1 MSANVIESFFVALG
15 FEIDTKELDN
25 FSSKME
31 DAKDSV
37 LGISKV
43 AGIAAAA
50 VGAFITKIGYGI
62 DDLGDFAEAEQ
73 VAVDMVSELG
83 RAAQL
88 SGSDL
93 NAVKSSISA
102 VNKTVGEAVLGI
114 GRGAMTFNKLGMSAK
129 NADGSVKSFDQI
141 LEEVSD
147 KMQGLSRQESI
158 AMAEKLGI
166 DRTLI
171 PMLLKGK
178 EHIAA
183 LREEARAF
191 GSVTAEDA
199 EKAGLFADAMDRT
212 RFMLGGLT
220 KQIAVNLM
228 PAMTNMLD
236 GMRKWLMA
244 NREIVQSTITRF
256 LQFVTML
263 LGTFWD
269 WIVRAAN
276 GLSGLLRWIGATN
289 AGFVLMGT
297 ALALIAKYAAYKAF
311 GVIASGI
318 RLVAGALTVANTAA
332 LVTSALIGGIV
343 IALALLIDDY
353 VNWKEG
359 NDSVIGGLIEQF
371 PWLLDVIQSIQK
383 GVGALV
389 DFWVEQWKTIGPPV
403 MELGKALWSLVTVLV
418 GALWPVV
425 KMIFTGWAYIMAAVI
440 PMVASLLSMIIGG
453 WVNLASWLAAGAAVL
468 VDVLSAIVE
477 GIVAVFGMTFANI
490 GDLWGAL
497 TDLLTGNFQGVADH
511 LIAIWDRVVSFWLSG
526 FEKIKAAAQWVAEKL
541 GLAAPT
547 AKAVAQQD
555 HPTPTAKAVAQSP
568 VMQDA
573 LAQTQSAQ
581 SVVQKSGMH
590 GRAGNAGNTSTTVT
604 QTTQITGTQIHVSS
618 PDPAKAGEAVS
629 KELERMNR
637 QATRN
642 GQSAVAL

>member
-15 FEIDTKELDN
+15 FEIDTKELDG

-31 DAKDSV
+31 EAKDTV

-83 RAAQL
+83 HAAQL

-114 GRGAMTFNKLGMSAK
+114 GRGAMTFEKLGMSAK

-147 KMQGLSRQESI
+147 KMQGLSRQEAI

-183 LREEARAF
+183 LREEARAL

-212 RFMLGGLT
+212 HFMLYGLA

-244 NREIVQSTITRF
+244 NREVVQSTITRF

-289 AGFVLMGT
+289 AGFMLMAT
-297 ALALIAKYAAYKAF
+297 VLALIAKYAAYKAF

-318 RLVAGALTVANTAA
+318 RLVASALTVANTAA

-371 PWLLDVIQSIQK
+371 PWLLDVIQGIQR

-389 DFWVEQWKTIGPPV
+389 DFWLEQWNTLKGPLSD
-403 MELGKALWSLVTVLV
+403 LGGSLWKLVSVL
-418 GALWPVV
+418 AEILWPIIKTV
-425 KMIFTGWAYIMAAVI
+425 FQGWGYILAAVI
-440 PMVASLLSMIIGG
+440 PIIATLVGWIAEALVWAIAAVINSVA
-453 WVNLASWLAAGAAVL
+453 WLADAF
-468 VDVLSAIVE
+468 
-477 GIVAVFGMTFANI
+477 VAVFNGIKTGIEFVVGIFETAKQKVMGFIDMVMGAI
-490 GDLWGAL
+490 GKVGQLLGL
-497 TDLLTGNFQGVADH
+497 TDDASNVKVA
-511 LIAIWDRVVSFWLSG
+511 VNSSSN
-526 FEKIKAAAQWVAEKL
+526 
-541 GLAAPT
+541 P
-547 AKAVAQQD
+547 
-555 HPTPTAKAVAQSP
+555 
-568 VMQDA
+568 
-573 LAQTQSAQ
+573 SAQ
-581 SVVQKSGMH
+581 ASSNNSVNAKGGVIGT
-590 GRAGNAGNTSTTVT
+590 AGSTSSSTSTVT

-629 KELERMNR
+629 RELERMNR
-637 QATRN
+637 QTTRN

>member
-15 FEIDTKELDN
+15 FEIDTKELDG

-31 DAKDSV
+31 DAKDTV

-83 RAAQL
+83 HAAQL

-263 LGTFWD
+263 LSTFWD

-289 AGFVLMGT
+289 AGFMLMAT

-371 PWLLDVIQSIQK
+371 PWLLDVIQSIQR

-389 DFWVEQWKTIGPPV
+389 DFWLEQWNTLKGPLSD
-403 MELGKALWSLVTVLV
+403 LGGSLWKLISVL
-418 GALWPVV
+418 AEILWPIIRTV
-425 KMIFTGWAYIMAAVI
+425 FQGWGYILAAVI
-440 PMVASLLSMIIGG
+440 PIIATLVGWIAEALVWAIAAVINSVA
-453 WVNLASWLAAGAAVL
+453 WLADAF
-468 VDVLSAIVE
+468 
-477 GIVAVFGMTFANI
+477 VAVFNGIKTGIEFVVGIFEAAKQKVMGFIDMVMGAI
-490 GDLWGAL
+490 GKVGEL
-497 TDLLTGNFQGVADH
+497 
-511 LIAIWDRVVSFWLSG
+511 
-526 FEKIKAAAQWVAEKL
+526 L
-541 GLAAPT
+541 GLTNDASNVKVAVGASNGGAQASAANNSVNAKGGVIGT
-547 AKAVAQQD
+547 AG
-555 HPTPTAKAVAQSP
+555 S
-568 VMQDA
+568 
-573 LAQTQSAQ
+573 
-581 SVVQKSGMH
+581 
-590 GRAGNAGNTSTTVT
+590 TSSSTSTVT

>member
-25 FSSKME
+25 FSSKMD
-31 DAKDSV
+31 DAKDTV

-83 RAAQL
+83 HAAQL

-141 LEEVSD
+141 LGEVSD
-147 KMQGLSRQESI
+147 KMQGMSRQESI

-289 AGFVLMGT
+289 AGFMLMAT

-371 PWLLDVIQSIQK
+371 PWLLDVIQGIQR
-383 GVGALV
+383 GVGALI
-389 DFWVEQWKTIGPPV
+389 DFWLEQWNTLKGPLLD
-403 MELGKALWSLVTVLV
+403 LGGSLWKLVSVL
-418 GALWPVV
+418 AEILWPIIKTV
-425 KMIFTGWAYIMAAVI
+425 FQGWGYILAAVI
-440 PMVASLLSMIIGG
+440 PIIATLVGWIAEALVWAIAAVINSVA
-453 WVNLASWLAAGAAVL
+453 WLADAF
-468 VDVLSAIVE
+468 
-477 GIVAVFGMTFANI
+477 VAVFNGIKTGIEFVVGIFETAKQKVMGFIDIVMGAI
-490 GDLWGAL
+490 GKVGEL
-497 TDLLTGNFQGVADH
+497 
-511 LIAIWDRVVSFWLSG
+511 
-526 FEKIKAAAQWVAEKL
+526 L
-541 GLAAPT
+541 GLTNDASNVKVAVGAAGSGAQASAANNSVNAKGGVIGT
-547 AKAVAQQD
+547 AG
-555 HPTPTAKAVAQSP
+555 S
-568 VMQDA
+568 
-573 LAQTQSAQ
+573 
-581 SVVQKSGMH
+581 
-590 GRAGNAGNTSTTVT
+590 TSSSTSTVT

>member
-15 FEIDTKELDN
+15 FEIDTKELDD
-25 FSSKME
+25 FSSKIE
-31 DAKDSV
+31 DAKDTV

-83 RAAQL
+83 HAAQL

-114 GRGAMTFNKLGMSAK
+114 GRGAMTFKKLGMSAK

-141 LEEVSD
+141 LDEVSD
-147 KMQGLSRQESI
+147 KMQGLSRQEAI

-166 DRTLI
+166 DRSLI

-183 LREEARAF
+183 LREEARAL
-191 GSVTAEDA
+191 GSVTADDA
-199 EKAGLFADAMDRT
+199 EKASQFADAMDRT
-212 RFMLGGLT
+212 RFMLYGLS

-236 GMRKWLMA
+236 GMRKWLLA
-244 NREIVQSTITRF
+244 NREVVQSTITRF

-263 LGTFWD
+263 LGTFWE

-276 GLSGLLRWIGATN
+276 GLSGLLKWIGATN
-289 AGFVLMGT
+289 AGFMLMAT
-297 ALALIAKYAAYKAF
+297 VLALIAKYAAYKAF

-318 RLVAGALTVANTAA
+318 RLVASALTVANSAA

-343 IALALLIDDY
+343 IAMALLIDDY

-371 PWLLDVIQSIQK
+371 PWLLDMIQVIQR

-389 DFWVEQWKTIGPPV
+389 DFWVEQWNTLKGPLSDLGGSLWQLVSVLAEILWPIIKTVFQGWVYIMALVLPV
-403 MELGKALWSLVTVLV
+403 VAKLVGWIAGGLV
-418 GALWPVV
+418 GA
-425 KMIFTGWAYIMAAVI
+425 I
-440 PMVASLLSMIIGG
+440 SLAIDF
-453 WVNLASWLAAGAAVL
+453 LAAATEKVTGFINSVLGAITKVGELLGLTNDASNVKVAVGAAGNGAQA
-468 VDVLSAIVE
+468 SA
-477 GIVAVFGMTFANI
+477 ANNSVNAKGGVI
-490 GDLWGAL
+490 G
-497 TDLLTGNFQGVADH
+497 
-511 LIAIWDRVVSFWLSG
+511 
-526 FEKIKAAAQWVAEKL
+526 AA
-541 GLAAPT
+541 G
-547 AKAVAQQD
+547 
-555 HPTPTAKAVAQSP
+555 S
-568 VMQDA
+568 
-573 LAQTQSAQ
+573 
-581 SVVQKSGMH
+581 
-590 GRAGNAGNTSTTVT
+590 TSTSTSTVT
-604 QTTQITGTQIHVSS
+604 QTTQITAPITIRST
-618 PDPAKAGEAVS
+618 DPVAAAKEVS
-629 KELERMNR
+629 KEMERMNR

>member
-25 FSSKME
+25 FSSKMD
-31 DAKDSV
+31 DAKDTV

-83 RAAQL
+83 HAAQL

-141 LEEVSD
+141 LGEVSD
-147 KMQGLSRQESI
+147 KMQGMSRQESI

-171 PMLLKGK
+171 LMLLKGK

-276 GLSGLLRWIGATN
+276 GLSGLLRWIGATS
-289 AGFVLMGT
+289 AGFMLMAT

-389 DFWVEQWKTIGPPV
+389 DFWLEQWNTLKGPLSDLGGSLWKLVSVLAEIIWPIIKTV
-403 MELGKALWSLVTVLV
+403 
-418 GALWPVV
+418 
-425 KMIFTGWAYIMAAVI
+425 FQGWGYILAAVI
-440 PMVASLLSMIIGG
+440 PIIATLVGWIAEALVWAIAAVINSVA
-453 WVNLASWLAAGAAVL
+453 WLADAF
-468 VDVLSAIVE
+468 
-477 GIVAVFGMTFANI
+477 VAVFNGIKTGIEFVVGIFETAKQKVMGFIDMVMGAI
-490 GDLWGAL
+490 GKVGEL
-497 TDLLTGNFQGVADH
+497 
-511 LIAIWDRVVSFWLSG
+511 
-526 FEKIKAAAQWVAEKL
+526 L
-541 GLAAPT
+541 GLTNDASNVKVAVGAAGSGAQASAANNSVNAKGGVIGT
-547 AKAVAQQD
+547 AG
-555 HPTPTAKAVAQSP
+555 S
-568 VMQDA
+568 
-573 LAQTQSAQ
+573 
-581 SVVQKSGMH
+581 
-590 GRAGNAGNTSTTVT
+590 TSSSTSTVT

>member
-15 FEIDTKELDN
+15 FEIDTKELDD

-31 DAKDSV
+31 DAKDTV
-37 LGISKV
+37 LGVSKV

-73 VAVDMVSELG
+73 VAVEAVSEFG
-83 RAAQL
+83 HAAQM

-102 VNKTVGEAVLGI
+102 INKTVGEAVLGI
-114 GRGAMTFNKLGMSAK
+114 GRGAMTFDKLGMSAK

-147 KMQGLSRQESI
+147 KMQGMSRQEAI

-183 LREEARAF
+183 LREEARAL

-199 EKAGLFADAMDRT
+199 EKAGQFADAMDRT
-212 RFMLGGLT
+212 HFILYGLA

-236 GMRKWLMA
+236 GMRKWLLA
-244 NREIVQSTITRF
+244 NREVVQSTITRF

-263 LGTFWD
+263 LSTFWD
-269 WIVRAAN
+269 WIVLAAN
-276 GLSGLLRWIGATN
+276 GLSGLLKWIGATN
-289 AGFVLMGT
+289 AGFMLMAT
-297 ALALIAKYAAYKAF
+297 VLALIAKYAAYKAF

-318 RLVAGALTVANTAA
+318 RLVASALTVANSAA

-371 PWLLDVIQSIQK
+371 PWLLDMIQGIER

-389 DFWVEQWKTIGPPV
+389 DFWMEQWEILGPPV
-403 MELGKALWSLVTVLV
+403 MELGKALWKLVSVLV
-418 GALWPVV
+418 SALWPVV
-425 KMIFTGWAYIMAAVI
+425 KMIFTGWAYIMSAVLPI
-440 PMVASLLSMIIGG
+440 VASLLSLIIEG
-453 WVNLASWLAAGAAVL
+453 WVNLASWLTAGATVL
-468 VDVLSAIVE
+468 VDILTSIVE
-477 GIVAVFGMTFANI
+477 GIATTFGMTFDNI

-511 LIAIWDRVVSFWLSG
+511 LIAIWERVISFWFGGL
-526 FEKIKAAAQWVAEKL
+526 EKIKGAAEWVAEKL
-541 GLAAPT
+541 GFSSPDVTAAVGASGNSQASAANNSVNAKGGVIGT
-547 AKAVAQQD
+547 AG
-555 HPTPTAKAVAQSP
+555 S
-568 VMQDA
+568 
-573 LAQTQSAQ
+573 
-581 SVVQKSGMH
+581 
-590 GRAGNAGNTSTTVT
+590 TSTSTSTVT
-604 QTTQITGTQIHVSS
+604 QTTQISGTHIHISS
-618 PDPAKAGEAVS
+618 PDPAKAGGAVS

-637 QATRN
+637 QETRN

>member
-15 FEIDTKELDN
+15 FEIDTKELDD

-31 DAKDSV
+31 DAKDTV
-37 LGISKV
+37 LGVSKV

-73 VAVDMVSELG
+73 VAVEAVSEFG
-83 RAAQL
+83 HAAQM

-102 VNKTVGEAVLGI
+102 INKTVGEAVLGI
-114 GRGAMTFNKLGMSAK
+114 GRGAMTFDKLGMSAK

-147 KMQGLSRQESI
+147 KMQGMSRQEAI

-178 EHIAA
+178 GHIAA
-183 LREEARAF
+183 LREEARAL

-199 EKAGLFADAMDRT
+199 EKAGQFADAMDRT
-212 RFMLGGLT
+212 HFMLYGLA

-236 GMRKWLMA
+236 GMRKWLLA
-244 NREIVQSTITRF
+244 NREVVQSTITRF

-276 GLSGLLRWIGATN
+276 GLSGLLKWIGATN
-289 AGFVLMGT
+289 AGFMLMAT

-318 RLVAGALTVANTAA
+318 RLVASALTVANSAA

-371 PWLLDVIQSIQK
+371 PWLLDMIQGIQR

-389 DFWVEQWKTIGPPV
+389 DFWLEQWNTLKGPLSDLGGSLWQLVSVLAEILWPIIKTVFQGWVYIMALVLPV
-403 MELGKALWSLVTVLV
+403 VAKLVGWIAGGLV
-418 GALWPVV
+418 GA
-425 KMIFTGWAYIMAAVI
+425 I
-440 PMVASLLSMIIGG
+440 SLAIDF
-453 WVNLASWLAAGAAVL
+453 LAAATEKVTGFINSVLGAITKVGELLGLTNDASNVKVAVGAAGNGAQA
-468 VDVLSAIVE
+468 SA
-477 GIVAVFGMTFANI
+477 ANNSVNAKGGVI
-490 GDLWGAL
+490 G
-497 TDLLTGNFQGVADH
+497 
-511 LIAIWDRVVSFWLSG
+511 
-526 FEKIKAAAQWVAEKL
+526 
-541 GLAAPT
+541 T
-547 AKAVAQQD
+547 AG
-555 HPTPTAKAVAQSP
+555 S
-568 VMQDA
+568 
-573 LAQTQSAQ
+573 
-581 SVVQKSGMH
+581 
-590 GRAGNAGNTSTTVT
+590 TSTSTSTVT
-604 QTTQITGTQIHVSS
+604 QTTQITAPITIRST
-618 PDPAKAGEAVS
+618 DPVEAAKEVS
-629 KELERMNR
+629 KEMERMNR
-637 QATRN
+637 QTTRN